1 MFRPMRRSRQQ
12 VSADACRAVLQT
24 AKRGV
29 LSVHGDDGYPYGVPL
44 NFVFDAQT
52 DTLYFHAA
60 KEGHKLDAI
69 RQNDKVCFTAWND
82 GYKQPG
88 DWAWYVTSVVA
99 FGRAHL
105 VTDPQK
111 SDRFLRALAE
121 KYFPPEEDVEA
132 ELARHAA
139 RVQMIAV
146 HIEHMTGKLV
156 HEK

>member
-1 MFRPMRRSRQQ
+1 MFRPMRREKQQ
-12 VSADACRAVLQT
+12 VSAADCRAVLQT

-29 LSVHGDDGYPYGVPL
+29 LSVHGENGYPYGVPL

-52 DTLYFHAA
+52 DTLFFHAA

-69 RQNDKVCFTAWND
+69 RQNDKVCFTAWDD

-99 FGRAHL
+99 FGRARL
-105 VTDPQK
+105 VDDPQE

-146 HIEHMTGKLV
+146 QIEHMTGKLV